1 MGGEAESTSYAN
13 AIHYLCCITHLL
25 RVSLYAAVFHT
36 DIIKGL
42 YKELVGR
49 D

>member
-13 AIHYLCCITHLL
+13 AIHYLCSITHLL
-25 RVSLYAAVFHT
+25 RVSVYVAVFHT